1 MQLLSKAMNVRV
13 ISSVEHLS
21 TDDEKSKLGK
31 CVLYEEKKI
40 GEDYYSVLNT
50 KNSPVVTII
59 LHGASNMLVEEVERS
74 FIDAFSAI
82 KRLHSHQSIVL
93 GGGATEMQLRQRL
106 KAAAGTESESSING
120 EVDLLN

>member
-13 ISSVEHLS
+13 VSSYEHLS
-21 TDDEKSKLGK
+21 ADDEKFKIGK
-31 CVLYEEKKI
+31 CTLYEEKKM
-40 GEDYYSVLNT
+40 GEDYYSVLNI
-50 KNSPVVTII
+50 KGSPVVTII

-82 KRLHSHQSIVL
+82 KRLHSHHSIVL

-106 KAAAGTESESSING
+106 KQAASSEGTCNSEY
-120 EVDLLN
+120 